1 MLLNEAD
8 LGLDHR
14 SNNEYRKWNIRRAKS
29 FKDDQV
35 ITLKFNKDLP
45 LKAAEIQFNKF
56 IKKLNRLVYKNANK
70 RFGKTLDYVGVSEG
84 NTTTRRHLHLTIDK
98 PNWLWSV
105 KFKSHVQH
113 LWTYVERNGD
123 VWFGYGENKET
134 PYSKY
139 QLKSETKDLI
149 NYSFNEHILL

>member
-1 MLLNEAD
+1 MLLNEVD
-8 LGLDHR
+8 LGLENR
-14 SNNEYRKWNIRRAKS
+14 SNNEYRQWNINRSKS
-29 FKDDQV
+29 FNNPQV

-45 LKAAEIQFNKF
+45 LKVSEIKFNKF
-56 IKKLNRLVYKNANK
+56 IKKLNKLVYKNANK
-70 RFGKTLDYVGVSEG
+70 RYGKKLNYVGVSEG

-113 LWTYVERNGD
+113 LWTYVESNGE
-123 VWFGYGENKET
+123 VHFGYGENEET
-134 PYSKY
+134 AYSKY
-139 QLKSETKDLI
+139 QLKNKTKDLI